1 MSERGF
7 GISTKRWAH
16 FVGVGTSFI
25 VFLTTA
31 ARSESTDNISVVR
44 ELAGQVGQIVGKA
57 MACAPIQPMA
67 VGIINRVH
75 EVIQDVGGTDAD
87 RAYLTQLF
95 DGVVS
100 TARAATSSER
110 VDCGAVSREITELE
124 QSVFNTP
131 SRPAAAPSPGEIASS
146 QPGAGA
152 AVNAPSKSQTGA
164 IRIGLPAQEAIN
176 AVRGV
181 SDTEIRF
188 GIVAPFSGPSQ
199 ALGREMKIGIEA
211 AFSRVNESGG
221 VNGRLLKLISSD
233 DGYEPSRTLAAVRHL
248 VDEEKVFGF
257 IGNVGTPTTVAAL
270 PYVMDHRMLFFG
282 AFTGSNILRHDPPD
296 RYVFNLRAS
305 YAEETAA
312 VVRYLLRIRHVQPG
326 QIVVFAQEDA
336 YGDAGFAG
344 VAKAFRSL
352 GLNDAGIVRLGY
364 KRNTIDVDQALASLR
379 ARRVPVKAVV
389 MVASYRAAAKF
400 IERTRDAHPDMI
412 YTNVSFV
419 GSTEL
424 ASELMLLGPRFAK
437 GVVVTQVVP
446 AVGNDSSVVLEY
458 KKALEKAFPLEPVD
472 YVSFEG
478 YEAANVLIEG
488 LRRTGRAVDTEKLID
503 ALEQMRRVDL
513 GIGVPVSF
521 GPSEHQALH
530 KVWGSMLNAAGRY
543 DPIDLE

>member
-1 MSERGF
+1 L
-7 GISTKRWAH
+7 
-16 FVGVGTSFI
+16 VV
-25 VFLTTA
+25 VLTVA
-31 ARSESTDNISVVR
+31 ARSESTDNIGVVR
-44 ELAGQVGQIVGKA
+44 ELAGDVGQIAGKA
-57 MACAPIQPMA
+57 LACPLIQPKA
-67 VGIINRVH
+67 VGIVNQVH
-75 EVIQDVGGTDAD
+75 DVIQDVGGTDAD

-95 DGVVS
+95 DGAVT
-100 TARAATSSER
+100 TARVATTSEH
-110 VDCGAVSREITELE
+110 VDCGAVSRQIFELE

-131 SRPAAAPSPGEIASS
+131 PKTVAPS
-146 QPGAGA
+146 QPG
-152 AVNAPSKSQTGA
+152 TGVL
-164 IRIGLPAQEAIN
+164 RIGLPAQEA
-176 AVRGV
+176 AGLVHGV

-188 GIVAPFSGPSQ
+188 GIVAPFSGAAQ
-199 ALGREMKIGIEA
+199 ELGRQMKIGIEA
-211 AFSRVNESGG
+211 AFNRVNESGG
-221 VNGRLLKLISSD
+221 VNGRILRLISSD
-233 DGYEPSRTLAAVRHL
+233 DGYEPSRTLAAVQHL
-248 VDEEKVFGF
+248 VDQEKVFGF
-257 IGNVGTPTTVAAL
+257 VGNVGTPTAAVAL
-270 PYVMDHRMLFFG
+270 PYVLDHRMLFFG

-312 VVRYLLRIRHVQPG
+312 VVRYLLTIRHVQPG

-364 KRNTIDVDQALASLR
+364 KRNTIDVEQALAGLR
-379 ARRVPVKAVV
+379 AQKVPVKAVV

-400 IERTRDAHPDMI
+400 IEKSRDAHPDMI

-424 ASELMLLGPRFAK
+424 ANELMLLGPRFAK

-446 AVGNDSSVVLEY
+446 AVGNESSVVLEY
-458 KKALEKAFPLEPVD
+458 KKALGTAFPGEPVD

-478 YEAANVLIEG
+478 YEAANVLVEG

-503 ALEQMRRVDL
+503 ALEQMRKVDL

-521 GPSEHQALH
+521 GPSEHQGLH
-530 KVWGSMLNAAGRY
+530 KVWGSMLNAAGKY